1 MDYDGPERPD
11 LARQIKR
18 SDNYKNEGLVK
29 RNKNAILGQLVGLMA
44 VGIIAMMVG
53 MAAGIYTHEWDLNN
67 VVYSLFSNNM
77 VVLVFCFIAIAFA
90 QWSTNTA
97 ANLMPRLISC

>member
-1 MDYDGPERPD
+1 
-11 LARQIKR
+11 
-18 SDNYKNEGLVK
+18 
-29 RNKNAILGQLVGLMA
+29 
-44 VGIIAMMVG
+44 MMVG

-97 ANLMPRLISC
+97 ANLMPQAYILLNIFPKCKFWMTTIISGAVSYTHLKPPLENTTSGLYFFIIFRASA